1 MMSATASW
9 DAAPVRRRWL
19 FGALLWI
26 FALGPYAAGEGY
38 GSSVGPHVL
47 FLLLLAGWE
56 ASRGFAPGRWWR
68 MVAGATV
75 LLSLHFLGSLFSTPC
90 QDLTGK
96 SMGSFVLFIALIW
109 ALAVLA
115 RAVELDDRRLL
126 RTLAALSATVT
137 VTVILHHG
145 LLLINGRTAFER
157 ASGIFPEPSHL
168 ALALTPALV
177 ALGFSGRAAVTGLA
191 LAFIA
196 VLLLFSSSSTLIVL
210 LLLALA
216 CVAVAMGH
224 ARRVKTLMTRLVLPV
239 AAVLALVWVSPYR
252 DDAIARVAGVQEA
265 GLQAADTSSNASS
278 IIYVMGWEH
287 AIENLDVTR
296 GFGLGFNRMGCE
308 PRPVTDTA
316 DIIDLLGLGDANY
329 NDGSFTI
336 SKVLSELGWLGA
348 AMWGVMLLVFV
359 HFLRRLAH
367 GVKPERRV
375 TVALL
380 VGMVAVLL
388 LGSFIR
394 GTGYFSGPFLAGLF
408 GLMCLQRVLAEEAA
422 ERQKARASEEPSC

>member
-1 MMSATASW
+1 MTAAALSVK
-9 DAAPVRRRWL
+9 AAPRHRSWL
-19 FGALLWI
+19 LGALLWI

-47 FLLLLAGWE
+47 FILLLTGW
-56 ASRGFAPGRWWR
+56 ALSVGFAPGRSWR
-68 MVAGATV
+68 MAAAACL

-90 QDLTGK
+90 QDLGGK
-96 SMGSFVLFIALIW
+96 SMGSFVLFIGVVW
-109 ALAVLA
+109 GLAVLA
-115 RAVELDDRRLL
+115 QAVDLDDRHILS
-126 RTLAALSATVT
+126 TLVALSAVVT
-137 VTVILHHG
+137 LAVVVHHMV
-145 LLLINGRTAFER
+145 LLMSGRTTYER

-177 ALGFSGRAAVTGLA
+177 ALGFSGRGGIAGLA
-191 LAFIA
+191 LAFIG
-196 VLLLFSSSSTLIVL
+196 LLLLLSSSSTLIVL
-210 LLLALA
+210 LLLALG
-216 CVAVAMGH
+216 CVAFAMGH

-239 AAVLALVWVSPYR
+239 VAVLALVWMSPYR
-252 DDAIARVAGVQEA
+252 DDALARIAGVQEA
-265 GLQAADTSSNASS
+265 DVGSNASS

-287 AIENLDVTR
+287 ALENLNVTG

-308 PRPVTDTA
+308 PRPVTDTT
-316 DIIDLLGLGDANY
+316 DIIELMGLGDANY

-348 AMWGVMLLVFV
+348 AMWAVMLIVFV
-359 HFLRRLAH
+359 RFLRRLAR
-367 GVKPERRV
+367 GVRPGRRV

-380 VGMVAVLL
+380 VGMCAVLL

-408 GLMCLQRVLAEEAA
+408 ALMCLQRVLADEAPLA
-422 ERQKARASEEPSC
+422 APPEAPC